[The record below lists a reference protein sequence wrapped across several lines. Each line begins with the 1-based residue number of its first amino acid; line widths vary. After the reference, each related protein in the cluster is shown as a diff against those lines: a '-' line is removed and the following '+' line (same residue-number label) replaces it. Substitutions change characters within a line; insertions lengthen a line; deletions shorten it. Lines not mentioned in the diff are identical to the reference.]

1 MPAVEERTLK
11 DPIEVLM
18 GEHRVIEQA
27 LAAIAAARE
36 QDVSLSFYE
45 DLVDFI
51 ANFADGCHHDKE
63 EGLLFPPMIA

>member
-1 MPAVEERTLK
+1 MAAVEERTLK

-45 DLVDFI
+45 DLAVCGKS
-51 ANFADGCHHDKE
+51 AEWKHE
-63 EGLLFPPMIA
+63 